1 MTEPVLAVRSV
12 SKLFGSVIA
21 LSNVSVEVY
30 PGEVTCLLGDNGA
43 GKSTLIKIFA
53 GVHQQT
59 EGSRARRQVSA
70 PLVRPFPGESQLYT
84 RIWPWFP

>member
-1 MTEPVLAVRSV
+1 MTEPILAVRSV

-21 LSNVSVEVY
+21 LSNVSAEVY

-59 EGSRARRQVSA
+59 EGDY
-70 PLVRPFPGESQLYT
+70 FFEGEKVKFQL
-84 RIWPWFP
+84 PA